1 MKKLVAFLTISIIAL
16 SCNKDSVEII
26 PNVRFTAEINLDNP
40 QYKGSNP
47 FLVMPGGTNNYVGIK
62 GVVVFSVTSSEYYAF
77 DLMCTHQHEKT
88 GYFYV
93 EIVKPGDVVLRCP
106 ECGSKFNVAAEYGG
120 VVEGPAKWPLKR
132 YQTSVS
138 NNILRI
144 WN

>member
-1 MKKLVAFLTISIIAL
+1 MKKLLTLLSICILAL
-16 SCNKDSVEII
+16 SCQKDSVEII
-26 PNVRFTAEINLDNP
+26 PNVRFTAEIDLDNP
-40 QYKGSNP
+40 QYTGYSFKAIRDVKGRRI
-47 FLVMPGGTNNYVGIK
+47 GIN
-62 GVVVFSVTSSEYYAF
+62 GVVICKLTQTEIYAF

-93 EIVKPGDVVLRCP
+93 DVEPGNDIVTCP
-106 ECGSKFNVAAEYGG
+106 ECNSEFIISSKYGA
-120 VVEGPAKWPLKR
+120 VIKGPAKWPLKV